1 MRKGPEGGLS
11 TILTGMGSLAY
22 GELAGERIRLGLLLN
37 DPEEEH
43 DCFSDNTH
51 NSHYYDALGIKNVY
65 LGSYE
70 RINGDVISGASLAG
84 LMREEAPALAAEMLA
99 RIESTELAMEVLLTE
114 AARGNTFDVLI
125 ASNNIAGE
133 EIVSTVVDS
142 LMEETRTIEDII
154 RELNLQNVS
163 ITGSESLGGL

>member
-1 MRKGPEGGLS
+1 
-11 TILTGMGSLAY
+11 
-22 GELAGERIRLGLLLN
+22 
-37 DPEEEH
+37 
-43 DCFSDNTH
+43 
-51 NSHYYDALGIKNVY
+51 
-65 LGSYE
+65 
-70 RINGDVISGASLAG
+70 
-84 LMREEAPALAAEMLA
+84 MLA